1 MSKVKSS
8 KPFTPSA
15 PPDVEARVAYRRR
28 QLIDELIEHKKSS
41 RVGASYAISQLEA
54 RLSDLAYIVKHDV
67 CDGWS
72 LMSPGAKRKVEEWI
86 AR

>member
-1 MSKVKSS
+1 MTKVKSA
-8 KPFTPSA
+8 K
-15 PPDVEARVAYRRR
+15 PDVEARVADRKR

-41 RVGASYAISQLEA
+41 RVGASYAIGQLQA

-67 CDGWS
+67 VDGWTY
-72 LMSPGAKRKVEEWI
+72 MSPGAKRKVEDWI